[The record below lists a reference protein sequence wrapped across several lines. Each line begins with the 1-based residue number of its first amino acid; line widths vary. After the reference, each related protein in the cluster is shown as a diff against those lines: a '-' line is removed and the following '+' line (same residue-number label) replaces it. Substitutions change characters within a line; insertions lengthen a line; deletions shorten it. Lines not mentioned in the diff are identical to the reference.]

1 MANQSTYYHSPIYG
15 PIQTVDDLKAAIKLH
30 WEEGEKI
37 QSHYKRLEKGYSDW
51 EDRLIAIE
59 NAITQLEDDAGLTKE
74 ELLAKP
80 VKPPKEEKEFD
91 LDEFLID

>member
-1 MANQSTYYHSPIYG
+1 MSYYQTPSYG
-15 PIQTVDDLKAAIKLH
+15 PIQTVDDLKKAIKLH

-59 NAITQLEDDAGLTKE
+59 NAITQLEDEAGLSKE
-74 ELLAKP
+74 ELLQ
-80 VKPPKEEKEFD
+80 KPPKEVKVSTEFD
-91 LDEFLID
+91 LEEFLSE